1 MRRNQYFA
9 GFVAAFLLAVPA
21 ASFAQTDTEIR
32 SQIAALIQQVAT
44 LLWQVSELQAATNAT
59 PQAAAVSCQALAS
72 SYADGSVTD
81 ACLVNRFLPCNESS
95 PRAEVKCLAGQWRAT
110 QTPPATPPGETT
122 AGCMPMSGDNAT
134 SGHNFCGDLHCPDN
148 SPEKRYWCRG
158 GQSPAAWYSS
168 SLPCSGLSCLI

>member
-44 LLWQVSELQAATNAT
+44 LLRQVSELQAATNAT
-59 PQAAAVSCQALAS
+59 PQAAAVSCQALTG

-81 ACLVNRFLPCNESS
+81 ACLVNRFLPCTESS
-95 PRAEVKCLAGQWRAT
+95 PRTEVKCLAGKWQST
-110 QTPPATPPGETT
+110 QTPPATPPAVSTV
-122 AGCMPMSGDNAT
+122 GCIPLSDAQTT

-148 SPEKRYWCRG
+148 PREKRYWCRG
-158 GQSPAAWYSS
+158 GQSPDAWYSS
-168 SLPCSGLSCLI
+168 SLPCTGQSCLI